1 MISFKDITLADKDT
15 ITSFTMKS
23 DRRNCD
29 LSFSNLCS
37 WRFLYDTKF
46 AVVDNFLVFK
56 FWAGEQLAYMM
67 PIGTGDL
74 KAILRKLI
82 EDADKEKQSFCMLG
96 VCSNMRVDLETTLPS
111 QFVFTEDRDYADYI
125 YLKSLCIYYRT
136 YYSYLSTL
144 KGKKFQSKR
153 NHINRFRNTYPDYEY
168 TPITP
173 DRIQECLDLE
183 AEWCKVNN
191 CDQQE
196 GTGNERRALI
206 YALHNFE
213 ALGLTGGILHVN
225 SKIVAFTFGMPINHE
240 TFGVHVEKADTNIEG
255 AYAMINYEFA
265 NRIPEQYIYINRE
278 EDLGIEGLRK
288 AKLSYQPV
296 TILEKYMAC
305 LQDHPM
311 NMVKW

>member
-1 MISFKDITLADKDT
+1 MIPFKDITLADKDT

-37 WRFLYDTKF
+37 WRFLYDTQF

-67 PIGTGDL
+67 PVGTGDL
-74 KAILRKLI
+74 KAVLWELI
-82 EDADKEKQSFCMLG
+82 EDARKENQHFCMLG
-96 VCSNMRVDLETTLPS
+96 VCSNMRADLEAILPE
-111 QFVFTEDRDYADYI
+111 QFTFTEDRDYADYI
-125 YLKSLCIYYRT
+125 YLRSD
-136 YYSYLSTL
+136 LSTL
-144 KGKKFQSKR
+144 KGKKFQAKR

-225 SKIVAFTFGMPINHE
+225 AKIVAFTFGMPINHE
-240 TFGVHVEKADTNIEG
+240 TFGVHVEKADTSIEG

>member
-125 YLKSLCIYYRT
+125 YLKSD
-136 YYSYLSTL
+136 LSTL

-240 TFGVHVEKADTNIEG
+240 TFGVHVEKADTSIEG

-288 AKLSYQPV
+288 AKLSYQPA

-305 LQDHPM
+305 LKEHPM

>member
-1 MISFKDITLADKDT
+1 MIPFKDITLTDRDT

-23 DRRNCD
+23 NRRNCD

-37 WRFLYDTKF
+37 WRFLYDTQF

-56 FWAGEQLAYMM
+56 FWAGDQLAYMM
-67 PIGTGDL
+67 PVGTGDL
-74 KAILRKLI
+74 KAILRELI
-82 EDADKEKQSFCMLG
+82 EDARKENHHFCMLG
-96 VCSNMRVDLETTLPS
+96 VCSNMRTELETILPE
-111 QFVFTEDRDYADYI
+111 QFTFTEDRDYADYI
-125 YLKSLCIYYRT
+125 YLRSD
-136 YYSYLSTL
+136 LSTL
-144 KGKKFQSKR
+144 KGKKFQAKR

-225 SKIVAFTFGMPINHE
+225 GKIVAFTFGMPINHE
-240 TFGVHVEKADTNIEG
+240 TFGVHVEK
-255 AYAMINYEFA
+255 
-265 NRIPEQYIYINRE
+265 RIPA
-278 EDLGIEGLRK
+278 LRVHM
-288 AKLSYQPV
+288 L
-296 TILEKYMAC
+296 
-305 LQDHPM
+305 
-311 NMVKW
+311 

>member
-1 MISFKDITLADKDT
+1 MIPFKDITLADKDT

-37 WRFLYDTKF
+37 WRFLYDTQF

-67 PIGTGDL
+67 PVGTGDL
-74 KAILRKLI
+74 KAVLWELI
-82 EDADKEKQSFCMLG
+82 EDARKENQHFCMLG
-96 VCSNMRVDLETTLPS
+96 VCSNMRADLEAILPE
-111 QFVFTEDRDYADYI
+111 QFTFTEDRDYADYI
-125 YLKSLCIYYRT
+125 YLRSD
-136 YYSYLSTL
+136 LSTL
-144 KGKKFQSKR
+144 KGKKFQAKR

-225 SKIVAFTFGMPINHE
+225 GKNVAFTFGMPINHE
-240 TFGVHVEKADTNIEG
+240 TFGVHVEKADTSIEG

-288 AKLSYQPV
+288 AKLSYQPA

-305 LQDHPM
+305 LKEHPM

>member
-125 YLKSLCIYYRT
+125 YLKSD
-136 YYSYLSTL
+136 LSTL

-153 NHINRFRNTYPDYEY
+153 NHINRFR
-168 TPITP
+168 
-173 DRIQECLDLE
+173 
-183 AEWCKVNN
+183 NN

>member
-1 MISFKDITLADKDT
+1 MIPFKDITLADKDT

-37 WRFLYDTKF
+37 WRFLYDTQF

-67 PIGTGDL
+67 PVGTGDL
-74 KAILRKLI
+74 KAVLWELI
-82 EDADKEKQSFCMLG
+82 EDARKENQHFCMLG
-96 VCSNMRVDLETTLPS
+96 VCSNMRADLEAILPE
-111 QFVFTEDRDYADYI
+111 QFTFTEDRDYADYI
-125 YLKSLCIYYRT
+125 YLRSD
-136 YYSYLSTL
+136 LSTL
-144 KGKKFQSKR
+144 KGKKFQAKR

-225 SKIVAFTFGMPINHE
+225 AKIVAFTFGMPINHE
-240 TFGVHVEKADTNIEG
+240 TFGVHVEKADTSIEG

-305 LQDHPM
+305 LKEHPM

>member
-1 MISFKDITLADKDT
+1 MIPFKDITLADKDT

-37 WRFLYDTKF
+37 WRFLYDTQF

-67 PIGTGDL
+67 PVGTGDL
-74 KAILRKLI
+74 KAVLWELI
-82 EDADKEKQSFCMLG
+82 EDARKENQHFCMLG
-96 VCSNMRVDLETTLPS
+96 VCSNMRADLEAILPE
-111 QFVFTEDRDYADYI
+111 QFTFTEDRDYADYI
-125 YLKSLCIYYRT
+125 YLRSD
-136 YYSYLSTL
+136 LSTL
-144 KGKKFQSKR
+144 KGKKFQAKR

-213 ALGLTGGILHVN
+213 TLGLTGGILHVN
-225 SKIVAFTFGMPINHE
+225 GKIVAFTFGMPINHE
-240 TFGVHVEKADTNIEG
+240 TFGVHVEKADTSIEG
-255 AYAMINYEFA
+255 AYAMINYEFV

-288 AKLSYQPV
+288 AKLSYQPA

-305 LQDHPM
+305 LKEHPM

>member
-125 YLKSLCIYYRT
+125 YLKSD
-136 YYSYLSTL
+136 LSTL

-196 GTGNERRALI
+196 GTGNERLALI
-206 YALHNFE
+206 
-213 ALGLTGGILHVN
+213 
-225 SKIVAFTFGMPINHE
+225 
-240 TFGVHVEKADTNIEG
+240 
-255 AYAMINYEFA
+255 YAMINYEFA

>member
-1 MISFKDITLADKDT
+1 MIPFKDITLADKDT

-37 WRFLYDTKF
+37 WRFLYDTQF

-67 PIGTGDL
+67 PVGTGDL
-74 KAILRKLI
+74 KAVLWELI
-82 EDADKEKQSFCMLG
+82 EDARKENQHFCMLG
-96 VCSNMRVDLETTLPS
+96 VCSNMRADLEAILPE
-111 QFVFTEDRDYADYI
+111 QFTFTEDRDYADYI
-125 YLKSLCIYYRT
+125 YLRSDLF
-136 YYSYLSTL
+136 TL
-144 KGKKFQSKR
+144 KGKKFQAKR

-225 SKIVAFTFGMPINHE
+225 AKIVAFTFGMPINHE
-240 TFGVHVEKADTNIEG
+240 TFGVHVEKADTSIEG

-288 AKLSYQPV
+288 AKLSYQPA
-296 TILEKYMAC
+296 TILENIWLASKSI
-305 LQDHPM
+305 P
-311 NMVKW
+311 

>member
-96 VCSNMRVDLETTLPS
+96 VCSNMRGDRDTTLPS
-111 QFVFTEDRDYADYI
+111 QIVFT
-125 YLKSLCIYYRT
+125 
-136 YYSYLSTL
+136 
-144 KGKKFQSKR
+144 
-153 NHINRFRNTYPDYEY
+153 
-168 TPITP
+168 
-173 DRIQECLDLE
+173 
-183 AEWCKVNN
+183 
-191 CDQQE
+191 
-196 GTGNERRALI
+196 
-206 YALHNFE
+206 
-213 ALGLTGGILHVN
+213 
-225 SKIVAFTFGMPINHE
+225 
-240 TFGVHVEKADTNIEG
+240 
-255 AYAMINYEFA
+255 
-265 NRIPEQYIYINRE
+265 
-278 EDLGIEGLRK
+278 
-288 AKLSYQPV
+288 
-296 TILEKYMAC
+296 
-305 LQDHPM
+305 
-311 NMVKW
+311 

>member
-125 YLKSLCIYYRT
+125 YLKSD
-136 YYSYLSTL
+136 LSTL

-255 AYAMINYEFA
+255 AYAMINHEFA

>member
-1 MISFKDITLADKDT
+1 MIPFKDITLADKDT

-37 WRFLYDTKF
+37 WRFLYDTQF

-67 PIGTGDL
+67 PVGTGDL
-74 KAILRKLI
+74 KAVLWELI
-82 EDADKEKQSFCMLG
+82 EDARKENQHFCMLG
-96 VCSNMRVDLETTLPS
+96 VCSNMRADLEAILPE
-111 QFVFTEDRDYADYI
+111 QFTFTEDRDYADYI
-125 YLKSLCIYYRT
+125 YLRSD
-136 YYSYLSTL
+136 LSTL
-144 KGKKFQSKR
+144 KGKKFQAKR
-153 NHINRFRNTYPDYEY
+153 NHINRGRNTYPDYEY

-225 SKIVAFTFGMPINHE
+225 AKIVAFTFGMPINHE
-240 TFGVHVEKADTNIEG
+240 TFGVHVEKADTSIEG

-278 EDLGIEGLRK
+278 EDLGLEGLRK

-305 LQDHPM
+305 LKEHPM

>member
-46 AVVDNFLVFK
+46 AVIDNFLVFK

-67 PIGTGDL
+67 PIGSGDL

-125 YLKSLCIYYRT
+125 YLKSD
-136 YYSYLSTL
+136 LSTL

-240 TFGVHVEKADTNIEG
+240 TFGVHVEKADTTIDG

-305 LQDHPM
+305 LKSHPM
-311 NMVKW
+311 DMVKW

>member
-1 MISFKDITLADKDT
+1 MIPFKDITLADKDT

-37 WRFLYDTKF
+37 WRFLYDTQF

-67 PIGTGDL
+67 PVGTGDL
-74 KAILRKLI
+74 KAVLWELI
-82 EDADKEKQSFCMLG
+82 EDARKENQHFCMLG
-96 VCSNMRVDLETTLPS
+96 VCSNMRADLEAILPE
-111 QFVFTEDRDYADYI
+111 QFTFTEDRDYADYI
-125 YLKSLCIYYRT
+125 YLRSD
-136 YYSYLSTL
+136 LSTL
-144 KGKKFQSKR
+144 KGKKFQAKR
-153 NHINRFRNTYPDYEY
+153 NHTNRFRNTYPDYEY

-225 SKIVAFTFGMPINHE
+225 GKIVAFTFGMPINHE
-240 TFGVHVEKADTNIEG
+240 TFGVHVEKADTSIEG

-278 EDLGIEGLRK
+278 EDLGLEGLRK

-305 LQDHPM
+305 LKEHPM

>member
-1 MISFKDITLADKDT
+1 MIPFKDITLADKDT

-37 WRFLYDTKF
+37 WRFLYDTQF

-67 PIGTGDL
+67 PVGTGDL
-74 KAILRKLI
+74 KAVLWELI
-82 EDADKEKQSFCMLG
+82 EDARKENQHFCMLG
-96 VCSNMRVDLETTLPS
+96 VCSNMRADLEAILPE
-111 QFVFTEDRDYADYI
+111 QFTFTEDRDYADYI
-125 YLKSLCIYYRT
+125 YLRSD
-136 YYSYLSTL
+136 LSTL
-144 KGKKFQSKR
+144 KGKKFQAKR

-213 ALGLTGGILHVN
+213 TLGLTGGILHVN
-225 SKIVAFTFGMPINHE
+225 GKIVAFTFGMPINHE
-240 TFGVHVEKADTNIEG
+240 TFGVHVEKADTSIEG

-278 EDLGIEGLRK
+278 EDLGLEGLRK

-305 LQDHPM
+305 LKEHPM

>member
-125 YLKSLCIYYRT
+125 YLKSD
-136 YYSYLSTL
+136 LSTL
-144 KGKKFQSKR
+144 KGKIDFASANIRKKPFTAMAEM
-153 NHINRFRNTYPDYEY
+153 NDFRSAVKTGE
-168 TPITP
+168 ISFFKWL
-173 DRIQECLDLE
+173 IQAYKTDCHYYYNKKDSSPFWHLL
-183 AEWCKVNN
+183 
-191 CDQQE
+191 
-196 GTGNERRALI
+196 
-206 YALHNFE
+206 LHT
-213 ALGLTGGILHVN
+213 L
-225 SKIVAFTFGMPINHE
+225 
-240 TFGVHVEKADTNIEG
+240 
-255 AYAMINYEFA
+255 
-265 NRIPEQYIYINRE
+265 
-278 EDLGIEGLRK
+278 LRK
-288 AKLSYQPV
+288 FRK
-296 TILEKYMAC
+296 
-305 LQDHPM
+305 
-311 NMVKW
+311 

>member
-29 LSFSNLCS
+29 LSFSNLFS

-125 YLKSLCIYYRT
+125 YLKSD
-136 YYSYLSTL
+136 LSTL